1 MRPQLPESGGFRP
14 SHMPPGQLEVFGK
27 LEAAKAKG
35 RTSIIAAEIRRRR
48 RISFSNQ
55 ASILDPGV
63 GRLPR
68 YGDGPDNEMID
79 RMEAKEHRI
88 ERSLRLNRGR

>member
-1 MRPQLPESGGFRP
+1 
-14 SHMPPGQLEVFGK
+14 MPPGQLAVFGK
-27 LEAAKAKG
+27 LEAAKAKVG
-35 RTSIIAAEIRRRR
+35 ASINAAEIRSRR

-55 ASILDPGV
+55 ALILDPGI

-68 YGDGPDNEMID
+68 YGDGPDNETID

-88 ERSLRLNRGR
+88 ERSLGLNRGR